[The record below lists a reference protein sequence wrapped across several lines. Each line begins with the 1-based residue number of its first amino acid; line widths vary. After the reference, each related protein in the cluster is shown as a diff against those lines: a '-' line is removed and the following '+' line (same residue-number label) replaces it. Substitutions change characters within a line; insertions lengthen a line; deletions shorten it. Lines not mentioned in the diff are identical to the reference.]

1 MTDDNDNFDMACEE
15 ADERKKAADEK
26 KKETQAQKLAKIARE
41 KTHRSDDGPGE
52 DWQDVRP
59 SGLFH
64 TADQVAYADIG
75 LVGRR
80 ETWRVRSKGF
90 RQWLI
95 RYKAEGAPPSS
106 EALQQALGLIEAQA
120 CIDGPQREVFTRVGG
135 ARGRIYVDL
144 ANEAWQA
151 IEIDASG
158 WQVLDSKRVPVRF
171 RRSPGMLPLP
181 LPITGGSVDWL
192 REYLNVKS
200 DEDFELALA
209 WLLAAMRDRGPY
221 PILALV
227 GEQGSAKSSFAAI
240 LRSLVDPNTASLR
253 SFPREDRDLLIAA
266 SNGWVIA
273 FDNVSV
279 IPAWLSDSLCRL
291 STGGG
296 FATRRLY
303 SDNEEEIFSAQRP
316 AVLNGIEDFVN
327 RPDLAD
333 RAIFLMLEQI
343 PEERRKADQALHA
356 ELEQV
361 RPVILGDL
369 LERMVVGLGRL
380 PQTELPRK
388 PRMADFALWGTA
400 CERIP
405 GSFMRAY
412 DGNRANAVEVTL
424 EHDLVASAVRALMRN
439 HSEWTGTATE
449 LLAALAN
456 LTDENLRRGKDW
468 PRTPRGL
475 SGRLRRAAS
484 NLRKAGIDVAFT
496 REGHAGPRLIHI
508 KTLPR
513 QPDKGREQPS
523 PSSPAPGSEKNQS
536 TGNAFDGDGTVPV
549 DGDLAPTV
557 SHTDTANPL
566 KTSGGDGGGSGD
578 GDLPAHSG
586 ANDDFPEL
594 PNFLRRATNGNGIRP
609 PGGNG
614 WVKVGDKPPGQA
626 GARVWLKEIM
636 PPALGPAG
644 DNVFDIDPGWRQ

>member
-1 MTDDNDNFDMACEE
+1 
-15 ADERKKAADEK
+15 
-26 KKETQAQKLAKIARE
+26 
-41 KTHRSDDGPGE
+41 
-52 DWQDVRP
+52 
-59 SGLFH
+59 
-64 TADQVAYADIG
+64 
-75 LVGRR
+75 
-80 ETWRVRSKGF
+80 VRSKGF

-95 RYKAEGAPPSS
+95 REYYKAEEAPPSS

-120 CIDGPQREVFTRVGG
+120 CIDGPQREVFTRIGG

-151 IEIDASG
+151 IEIDVTG
-158 WQVLDSKRVPVRF
+158 WR
-171 RRSPGMLPLP
+171 
-181 LPITGGSVDWL
+181 TGGSVDWL

-266 SNGWVIA
+266 ANGWVVA
-273 FDNVSV
+273 FDNVSA

-316 AVLNGIEDFVN
+316 AVLNGIEDFVH

-361 RPVILGDL
+361 RPVILGAL
-369 LERMVVGLGRL
+369 LERMVVGLARL

-439 HSEWTGTATE
+439 RSDWTGTATE
-449 LLAALAN
+449 LLAVLAN
-456 LTDENLRRGKDW
+456 LTYENLRRGKDW

-513 QPDKGREQPS
+513 QPDKGGEQSS
-523 PSSPAPGSEKNQS
+523 PSSPAPENGKNQS
-536 TGNAFDGDGTVPV
+536 TGNGFDGDGGGDGTVPI

-557 SHTDTANPL
+557 THTDTANSL
-566 KTSGGDGGGSGD
+566 KTSGGDGGGGGD
-578 GDLPAHSG
+578 GNLPAHSG
-586 ANDDFPEL
+586 ANDHFPEL
-594 PNFLRRATNGNGIRP
+594 PNFLRRATNGNGARP
-609 PGGNG
+609 PRGNG
-614 WVKVGDKPPGQA
+614 WHLAGDKPHGS
-626 GARVWLKEIM
+626 ARVWLKEVW
-636 PPALGPAG
+636 PPALGPPA
-644 DNVFDIDPGWRQ
+644 DDVFDIDPGWRQ